1 MIWTQQNAELTAI
14 QAINRMSE
22 PQNKTKTDPATNFR
36 ERSGKFG
43 HLKHQFLWCFI
54 AITLVTTGV
63 SIALMIEL
71 GSPSHRAGVV
81 NPESAVTFLAAL
93 RWCIVWGAALIITT
107 VGGVFIFLNGKIAR
121 PLAKTAAAVERM
133 AEGCLETTIPDDSPN
148 EIGRIGASVNGLAV
162 NFQEVLILVW
172 NQTDNAIT
180 RIRRTAHQLTPDIE
194 NSLSPDMMED
204 LVSARQD
211 LESMQMMVRSFD
223 LYDVAITESDVLA
236 AKSAAD
242 TMN

>member
-1 MIWTQQNAELTAI
+1 M
-14 QAINRMSE
+14 
-22 PQNKTKTDPATNFR
+22 
-36 ERSGKFG
+36 
-43 HLKHQFLWCFI
+43 
-54 AITLVTTGV
+54 GV
-63 SIALMIEL
+63 GIALMIEP
-71 GSPSHRAGVV
+71 GGRSHGGEVV
-81 NPESAVTFLAAL
+81 NPGSAAAFLAAL
-93 RWCIVWGAALIITT
+93 RWRIVWGAALIITT

-121 PLAKTAAAVERM
+121 PLEKTAAAVERM
-133 AEGCLETTIPDDSPN
+133 AEGCLETTIPDESPN

-194 NSLSPDMMED
+194 KPLSADMMED
-204 LVSARQD
+204 LTSARQD

>member
-1 MIWTQQNAELTAI
+1 MAITATQA
-14 QAINRMSE
+14 S
-22 PQNKTKTDPATNFR
+22 NKMTDALDNTKTGPKMLSR
-36 ERSGKFG
+36 EGSRRIG
-43 HLKHQFLWCFI
+43 HLKHHFLVCFLS
-54 AITLVTTGV
+54 ITLVTMGV

-71 GSPSHRAGVV
+71 GSSSHGTEVV
-81 NPESAVTFLAAL
+81 NPDSAAAFLAAL
-93 RWCIVWGAALIITT
+93 RWRIVWGAALIITT
-107 VGGVFIFLNGKIAR
+107 VGGVFIFLNGRIAR

-148 EIGRIGASVNGLAV
+148 ESGRIGASVNGLAV

-180 RIRRTAHQLTPDIE
+180 RIRRTVRQLTPGIE
-194 NSLSPDMMED
+194 KSLSPDMLED
-204 LVSARQD
+204 LASARQD
-211 LESMQMMVRSFD
+211 LETMQMMVRSFD

-242 TMN
+242 TIN